1 MASGNACAA
10 SRTGSASSLGDERRE
25 ENRYDYTDPI
35 PPSPEHLKLHLAQN
49 PNQNLITGY
58 GAGYVS
64 VNGRRYERN
73 LIVTPNEIV
82 ADWSMRAELDEAA
95 LAPVVQLAPQIILI
109 GTGITLRF
117 PKPEV
122 LKGLIAAKI
131 GYEIMDTQAACRTYN
146 ILLEEGRKVA
156 AALILV

>member
-1 MASGNACAA
+1 M
-10 SRTGSASSLGDERRE
+10 
-25 ENRYDYTDPI
+25 
-35 PPSPEHLKLHLAQN
+35 KLHLAQN

-73 LIVTPNEIV
+73 LIVTPHAIV
-82 ADWSMRAELDEAA
+82 DDWPMRTELDAAA
-95 LAPVVQLAPQIILI
+95 LAPVLRLAPQIILI
-109 GTGITLRF
+109 GTGKTLRF
-117 PKPEV
+117 PHPAV

-146 ILLEEGRKVA
+146 ILQEEGRQVA
-156 AALILV
+156 AALILA

>member
-1 MASGNACAA
+1 M
-10 SRTGSASSLGDERRE
+10 
-25 ENRYDYTDPI
+25 
-35 PPSPEHLKLHLAQN
+35 KLHLAQN

-64 VNGRRYERN
+64 VNGRLYERN

-95 LAPVVQLAPQIILI
+95 LAPAVQLAPQIILI
-109 GTGITLRF
+109 GTGKTLRF

-156 AALILV
+156 AALILS